1 MLLPLAAL
9 VLCAPLAVPA
19 PCTVLAAQSPATLS
33 EALPEPV
40 TARVAVVGASLSAGW
55 DLSRTYHARIDFAD
69 VARAGL
75 RAPGSQARSFADAWL
90 FSAPQ
95 RIAPPLVEAAR
106 AWQPTLVLAL
116 DFPFWFG
123 YGEPLSEEARLEL
136 LERGLALLEP
146 IEAPLLVGDFP
157 DMSAATR
164 AISHLGFPMLRASQV
179 PQPATLRKLNARLT
193 EWAAERPGRVLVSL
207 DGFHRALAQGGEVVV
222 RGNRWADGDLARL
235 LLEDQLHPSVE
246 GQIALLLCALDALER
261 AGLGLDPEDVVW
273 DAKAVRARLD
283 EATRAEREKALERE
297 RRQEERRRSREDR
310 DARQGARGAAPAER
324 AA

>member
-1 MLLPLAAL
+1 MVSPLAAL
-9 VLCAPLAVPA
+9 LLSVVLGAPSP
-19 PCTVLAAQSPATLS
+19 AQSPAPLAET
-33 EALPEPV
+33 LPEPR
-40 TARVAVVGASLSAGW
+40 TARVAILGASLSAGW
-55 DLSRTYHARIDFAD
+55 DLERTYRARIDFAD

-75 RAPGSQARSFADAWL
+75 LAPGATAKSFADSWL
-90 FSAPQ
+90 FSAPE

-106 AWQPTLVLAL
+106 AWRPTLVVAL

-123 YGEPLSEEARLEL
+123 YGEPLTEDGRLEL

-157 DMSAATR
+157 DMRAATR
-164 AISHLGFPMLRASQV
+164 AISHLGFPMLRTVQV
-179 PQPATLRKLNARLT
+179 PEPATLARLNARLA
-193 EWAAERPGRVLVSL
+193 EWVAARPNRVLVSL
-207 DGFHRALAQGGEVVV
+207 DAFHRALADGGEVVV
-222 RGNRWADGDLARL
+222 RANRWAGEDLARL

-246 GQIALLLCALDALER
+246 GQIALLLCAFDALER
-261 AGLGLDPEDVVW
+261 AELGLDAQDVAW

-297 RRQEERRRSREDR
+297 RRQEERRRAREER
-310 DARQGARGAAPAER
+310 DARQGLLGARAKSR